1 MPERPVDFQH
11 DVIEKIQNA
20 RIAGRTHYMIIVAE
34 GAGSAQSF
42 GEKLKEALN
51 LDVRVTVLGHVQRG
65 GTPSARDRVAATRM
79 GDRAVEL
86 LASGKTNRIICVKNG
101 KVSDVDMEEGLAMKR
116 GLYTQDLRVL
126 DTMTGI

>member
-1 MPERPVDFQH
+1 
-11 DVIEKIQNA
+11 
-20 RIAGRTHYMIIVAE
+20 
-34 GAGSAQSF
+34 
-42 GEKLKEALN
+42 
-51 LDVRVTVLGHVQRG
+51 
-65 GTPSARDRVAATRM
+65 M